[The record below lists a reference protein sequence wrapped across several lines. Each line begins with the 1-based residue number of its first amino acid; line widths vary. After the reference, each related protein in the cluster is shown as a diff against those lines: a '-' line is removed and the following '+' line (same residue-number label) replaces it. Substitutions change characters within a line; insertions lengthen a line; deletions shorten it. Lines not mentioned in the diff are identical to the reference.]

1 MDYKKCEFCGEQVH
15 IRSKKC
21 PFCDNVLS
29 EEPIVV
35 DEPEVPSEPISEVQA
50 QDMEENIAE
59 KQEVPQQEQ
68 NQQPVTE
75 PKFNFM
81 VGTEEPKDYI
91 YKAEVRHS
99 VEYIKPLSNWVKTF
113 LSAFCV
119 VPFFGQITGAFFGV
133 YYSASEDADRRS
145 FGSALITLSILIFL
159 FYMMEFK
166 YIFSMPEFQEIYN
179 SLLQ

>member
-1 MDYKKCEFCGEQVH
+1 MQGTPIRKKIGNSVFMN
-15 IRSKKC
+15 S
-21 PFCDNVLS
+21 
-29 EEPIVV
+29 
-35 DEPEVPSEPISEVQA
+35 
-50 QDMEENIAE
+50 
-59 KQEVPQQEQ
+59 
-68 NQQPVTE
+68 VTE

-119 VPFFGQITGAFFGV
+119 VPFFGQIVGAFFGV

-145 FGSALITLSILIFL
+145 FGSALITLSILVFL

>member
-1 MDYKKCEFCGEQVH
+1 MECKKCEFCGEQVH

-21 PFCDNVLS
+21 PFCENVLS
-29 EEPIVV
+29 EEPIVAE
-35 DEPEVPSEPISEVQA
+35 EPESASETVAEAQTEEMFENSSET
-50 QDMEENIAE
+50 QD
-59 KQEVPQQEQ
+59 VFQQELNPQ
-68 NQQPVTE
+68 TTTQ
-75 PKFNFM
+75 PKFNVM

-99 VEYIKPLSNWVKTF
+99 VEYIKPLSNWIKTF

-119 VPFFGQITGAFFGV
+119 VPFFGQIVGAFFGV
-133 YYSASEDADRRS
+133 YYSASEDIDRRS
-145 FGSALITLSILIFL
+145 YGSSLITLSVLVFL

>member
-21 PFCDNVLS
+21 PFCENVLS
-29 EEPIVV
+29 EEPIIV
-35 DEPEVPSEPISEVQA
+35 DEPEVVEESVTETQEQVTEANAEENQEVSQQQPISQTSPES
-50 QDMEENIAE
+50 
-59 KQEVPQQEQ
+59 
-68 NQQPVTE
+68 
-75 PKFNFM
+75 KFNVM
-81 VGTEEPKDYI
+81 VGTGEPKDYI

-99 VEYIKPLSNWVKTF
+99 VEYVKPLSNWVKTF

-119 VPFFGQITGAFFGV
+119 MPFFGQILGAFFGV

-159 FYMMEFK
+159 FYMMEVK
-166 YIFSMPEFQEIYN
+166 YVMSMPEFKEIYN
-179 SLLQ
+179 SLMQ